1 MQKAKKFL
9 VVIGLL
15 AGAQMAMAEGV
26 YVVGSLGA
34 GILASSVKSDVDASL
49 VATMP
54 NLSSSVTNGTS
65 MSGALGYAINDSFGV
80 EIGYLDSGTMS
91 YTASIT
97 GVTAGIDIKVK
108 GTQVAFVGTAPIN
121 DKFSVYGKVGYSW
134 ATTTVSG
141 TVTVGSVVI
150 PVASVSED
158 KNSTGFGVGGSYKLS
173 DQISLRAGYELY
185 AKDLSGFTAGL
196 VFKF

>member
-1 MQKAKKFL
+1 MKK
-9 VVIGLL
+9 ITKLL
-15 AGAQMAMAEGV
+15 GICAIATLTSSAFAQGV
-26 YVVGSLGA
+26 YVAGSLGV
-34 GILASSVKSDVDASL
+34 GILASSVKSDVDAGL
-49 VATMP
+49 VAVMP

-97 GVTAGIDIKVK
+97 GVTAGVDIKVK

-134 ATTTVSG
+134 ATTTASG
-141 TVTVGSVVI
+141 TVTAGSVVTLV
-150 PVASVSED
+150 PSVSED
-158 KNSTGFGVGGSYKLS
+158 KNSAGFGVGGSYKLS